1 MENGMEIPQKIK
13 NDRPEDPALLLLG
26 KYLKEIKLVS

>member
-13 NDRPEDPALLLLG
+13 NELPEDPAILLLG